1 MLKEVGFIDSRR
13 AVSHPFR
20 GGGSLHLKGAYM
32 SGSGGRRF
40 LLLLNVGFL
49 LCGPVS
55 ARILSP
61 DNLVTL
67 NSDAGEQMLLTA
79 PARQSY
85 WDLSIQFVTQ
95 KTQSFCGV
103 ASIVMVLNALGVPA
117 PSTPAYDNVLSE
129 QTEAVL
135 PQSVI
140 MRQGITLDQLAALL
154 RTFAIRAEVHHA
166 ADSRVEDFRSI
177 ASRALAAKGH
187 YVLVNYLRRT
197 LGQERGGHISPLAA
211 YDAETDR
218 FLILDVARYKYPPV
232 WATAA
237 DLFAAMNTPDADNGN
252 RTRGFVVISNEQ

>member
-1 MLKEVGFIDSRR
+1 MN
-13 AVSHPFR
+13 
-20 GGGSLHLKGAYM
+20 
-32 SGSGGRRF
+32 GSGGRRF
-40 LLLLNVGFL
+40 LLLLTIGFL

-55 ARILSP
+55 ARTLPLP

-117 PSTPAYDNVLSE
+117 PSTPAYEPYQVYTQDNVLSE

>member
-1 MLKEVGFIDSRR
+1 
-13 AVSHPFR
+13 
-20 GGGSLHLKGAYM
+20 M

-40 LLLLNVGFL
+40 LLLLTNAAHGAGTAEL
-49 LCGPVS
+49 LGSEHPVCNPEDPVLLRCGLDCDGAQRTWRPRAVHS
-55 ARILSP
+55 AYEP
-61 DNLVTL
+61 YQV
-67 NSDAGEQMLLTA
+67 
-79 PARQSY
+79 Y
-85 WDLSIQFVTQ
+85 TQ
-95 KTQSFCGV
+95 
-103 ASIVMVLNALGVPA
+103 
-117 PSTPAYDNVLSE
+117 DNVLSE

-197 LGQERGGHISPLAA
+197 LGEERGGHISPLAA